1 MGMPTMQNQQPQN
14 QGKGVSPGNYGNPY
28 MAQNSWRPIGTP
40 QQNTAPQQPT
50 APQPGSLV
58 VPSTLG
64 QGTAQDK
71 AAFYNQSLGQ
81 GYTDADIRN
90 SINSSMGQ
98 QTDEDWT
105 NLQKI
110 AQQSQ
115 TNRQQPPPQF
125 STDDFGTQRPDPYRN
140 QPFSQRMN
148 SGKGMGSNVTMP
160 SQGGQPRMG
169 QPNSYTS
176 TIGKWDNARIWP
188 QQSSQ
193 SSSGKGKGY

>member
-71 AAFYNQSLGQ
+71 ANFYNQSLGQ
-81 GYTDADIRN
+81 GYADADIRN

-125 STDDFGTQRPDPYRN
+125 QQN

-169 QPNSYTS
+169 QPNNYTN
-176 TIGKWDNARIWP
+176 TTGRWDNARIFP

-193 SSSGKGKGY
+193 ASGGKGKGY